1 MKSCSAVTYTTFAVA
16 TALGSSLMFLS
27 SPLYAAQP
35 VRAAVMPAGAEV
47 TGLHTNAAG
56 DVFLNAQH
64 PGGKNVYAD
73 DVPPAILGYMAGF
86 DPDALS
92 GEGMAIPDES
102 AHGDV
107 NVANGEY
114 VTFGKAGDKMGS
126 GEVLGGV

>member
-1 MKSCSAVTYTTFAVA
+1 MKTCSTLSYTTFAVA
-16 TALGSSLMFLS
+16 AVLGSSLTLLS
-27 SPLYAAQP
+27 SSLHAVQP

-64 PGGKNVYAD
+64 PGGKNVYGA
-73 DVPPAILGYMAGF
+73 DVPPAILGYIAGF

-92 GEGMAIPDES
+92 GEGMAIPEES

-107 NVANGEY
+107 QPLSLWLY
-114 VTFGKAGDKMGS
+114 D
-126 GEVLGGV
+126 